1 MINTQELLNGTLENL
16 KVENADTIHAQR
28 DEITKA
34 LNKYFR
40 ESKSTSENRLMVGS
54 YGRHTAI
61 NGISDL
67 DMVYILPS
75 AMAEKY
81 KGEKGA
87 YSALKDTKDAI
98 KAHYPRT
105 DIHVDRLVV
114 VVQFS
119 NFKFEVQ
126 PVFETK
132 DGSFEYPDSHD
143 DVWKIT
149 KPRLEIQAMTELN
162 EITHNNA
169 RKLCRLTRAWKNKHD
184 VSMGGLLV
192 DTLVWKFLLENES
205 YHSSTVLIGDMVRDF
220 FEYLGELEKQDFY
233 LALGSGQRVKVKK
246 NFQWKAKRAKK
257 LCDDALDAEGKAKLT
272 SKWKAVF
279 GRPVPSGESSKTTD
293 YLDSY
298 MDTEQF
304 IEDFYEVD
312 ISHSLELDC
321 TVTQD
326 GFRPFKLRE
335 LLRKKR
341 WLGPQK
347 KLEFYINVSTSIP
360 TPYEIWWKVLNRG
373 EEAKRR
379 DHIRGQIIR
388 GSSNGKHIERTCFYG
403 EHIVECYVVRNNTVI
418 ARGSIEVPIENQ

>member
-98 KAHYPRT
+98 KAHYLRT

-184 VSMGGLLV
+184 VSMGGLL
-192 DTLVWKFLLENES
+192 
-205 YHSSTVLIGDMVRDF
+205 
-220 FEYLGELEKQDFY
+220 
-233 LALGSGQRVKVKK
+233 
-246 NFQWKAKRAKK
+246 
-257 LCDDALDAEGKAKLT
+257 
-272 SKWKAVF
+272 
-279 GRPVPSGESSKTTD
+279 
-293 YLDSY
+293 
-298 MDTEQF
+298 
-304 IEDFYEVD
+304 
-312 ISHSLELDC
+312 
-321 TVTQD
+321 
-326 GFRPFKLRE
+326 
-335 LLRKKR
+335 
-341 WLGPQK
+341 
-347 KLEFYINVSTSIP
+347 
-360 TPYEIWWKVLNRG
+360 
-373 EEAKRR
+373 
-379 DHIRGQIIR
+379 
-388 GSSNGKHIERTCFYG
+388 
-403 EHIVECYVVRNNTVI
+403 
-418 ARGSIEVPIENQ
+418 